1 MNIDNIGKFIKK
13 LRENKGLT
21 QEQLA
26 EMIPISRQ
34 AVSKWERGLAI
45 PDSSVLI
52 RLSEIFS
59 ITINEILSGQ
69 KITKENEKEINQIT
83 LSLFDDA
90 KKKKKIIRILSLILI
105 VFAFAFLVYYFVI
118 SYRSIKVYTV
128 SGMGDNISLSNG
140 IFVRTNEKL
149 FFRIGDFDISD
160 DNTNIT
166 NLTLYY
172 IDKNGNEKI
181 IVSSDDT
188 SILFID
194 YVGYDDYLDTSNIDY
209 IIKNMY
215 LKIKTDE
222 GKENFKLYF
231 AKDYVNDNLLLKK
244 YKNIGNVEDKK
255 LKYNLD
261 NENFKIIDSIKKTY
275 NLEDNNYIYSK
286 IENNITTNILF
297 YTDSNII
304 KILIYESNVIFKSWI
319 YDMNEENLDYHNYK
333 DNKSYLFKNGS
344 TNCKN
349 CNENELENI
358 INDFRKIL
366 NDSFSD

>member
-1 MNIDNIGKFIKK
+1 M
-13 LRENKGLT
+13 
-21 QEQLA
+21 
-26 EMIPISRQ
+26 
-34 AVSKWERGLAI
+34 
-45 PDSSVLI
+45 
-52 RLSEIFS
+52 
-59 ITINEILSGQ
+59 
-69 KITKENEKEINQIT
+69 
-83 LSLFDDA
+83 
-90 KKKKKIIRILSLILI
+90 
-105 VFAFAFLVYYFVI
+105 
-118 SYRSIKVYTV
+118 
-128 SGMGDNISLSNG
+128 
-140 IFVRTNEKL
+140 
-149 FFRIGDFDISD
+149 
-160 DNTNIT
+160 
-166 NLTLYY
+166 YY

-244 YKNIGNVEDKK
+244 YKNIGSVEDKK

-275 NLEDNNYIYSK
+275 NLEDYNYIYSK
-286 IENNITTNILF
+286 IENNITTNILY
-297 YTDSNII
+297 YTNSNII
-304 KILIYESNVIFKSWI
+304 KILIYDSNDILKSWI
-319 YDMNEENLDYHNYK
+319 YDMNEENLDYYDYK
-333 DNKSYLFKNGS
+333 DNKSYLFKNGL

-358 INDFRKIL
+358 INDFYKIL
-366 NDSFSD
+366 HNSFSD